1 VSFHPLLASPVEG
14 EERIGERGE
23 GSGKKRTSARRS
35 SVEKRAKPH
44 KIDKILVSVLQRR
57 FKSITEEMGLTLL
70 RTTRSP
76 ILNEARDFV
85 TGLYDA
91 KGRMLEQTEYIP
103 VLAFAL
109 QPVCQFLVEYF
120 GEDIYPGD
128 VILHNDVFTRGNQLA
143 DIAVFKPIFFGG
155 ELVAWAA
162 CKGHQADVGGA
173 VSGGYNP
180 QAREVWQE
188 GLRIPPVKIY
198 EKGVFRK
205 DVWNLIFANIR
216 YSIVEEDIRAEMGG
230 CVVGERGILSLLE
243 RYGSAAFESHTDYLF
258 RSTEK
263 MMRAEIEAIPD
274 GVYHG
279 ESFVYYDGFH
289 KGSKFKIVLT
299 ITIKGSD
306 ITFDYTGTDPQ
317 TEGFVNAP
325 YAASV
330 SAIIL
335 TFLMLVNPD
344 MPHND
349 GIIRP
354 IHIHIPEGSFLN
366 VKYPGASTFGN
377 SITGPHADAILKAL
391 SKAIPERVTAGW
403 NRMLAFAISGKDPRK
418 NAPYVDILFNA
429 LKGGSGATH
438 GMDGY
443 DHIGLIN
450 CAGGILAQDPEMF
463 ELTTPH
469 VLLKH
474 EYVTDSAGAG
484 QWRGGLGVETIFK
497 IYGENVTGVTFGDG
511 VDEDARAFGLF
522 KGKEGCIN
530 ALELIYPDGTLYRP
544 QSKEVIKDIP
554 KGTTFHE
561 IAGGGGGYGDPMKR
575 PASRVLKDVRNGFV
589 SLEKAREDYG
599 VVIDPVSLS
608 VDAEETFKRRGQ

>member
-1 VSFHPLLASPVEG
+1 MKRV
-14 EERIGERGE
+14 
-23 GSGKKRTSARRS
+23 KK
-35 SVEKRAKPH
+35 VP
-44 KIDKILVSVLQRR
+44 IDKILVSVLQRR

-109 QPVCQFLVEYF
+109 QPVCQYLVEYF
-120 GEDIYPGD
+120 GDEIYPGD

-143 DIAVFKPIFFGG
+143 DIAVFKPIFYKG
-155 ELVAWAA
+155 ELISWAA

-188 GLRIPPVKIY
+188 GLRITPVKIF

-205 DVWNLIFANIR
+205 DVWNLIFSNIR

-243 RYGSAAFESHTDYLF
+243 RYGGDVFRSHIEYLF
-258 RSTEK
+258 NSTEK
-263 MMRAEIEAIPD
+263 MMRSEIEAIPD
-274 GVYHG
+274 GTYEA
-279 ESFVYYDGFH
+279 ESYVYYDGFH
-289 KGSKFKIVLT
+289 EGSQFKIHLT
-299 ITIKGSD
+299 ITVKGND
-306 ITFDYTGTDPQ
+306 IHFNYMGTDPQ

-325 YAASV
+325 YGASV

-349 GIIRP
+349 GMIRP
-354 IHIHIPEGSFLN
+354 IHIHIPEGTFLN
-366 VKYPGASTFGN
+366 VKFPGASTFGN

-403 NRMLAFAISGKDPRK
+403 NRMLAFAISGRDPRK
-418 NAPYVDILFNA
+418 GVPYVDILFNA
-429 LKGGSGATH
+429 LKGGSGATY
-438 GMDGY
+438 GVDGY

-463 ELTTPH
+463 ELTDPH
-469 VLLKH
+469 VLIKH
-474 EYVTDSAGAG
+474 EYVTDSGGAG
-484 QWRGGLGVETIFK
+484 RWRGGLGVETIFR
-497 IYGENVTGVTFGDG
+497 IYGEEITGVTFGDG
-511 VDEDARAFGLF
+511 VDEEARAFGLF
-522 KGKEGCIN
+522 GGKEGSLN
-530 ALELIYPDGTLYRP
+530 KMEFIYPDGQIYYP
-544 QSKEVIKDIP
+544 KSKEIIKGIP
-554 KGTTFHE
+554 SDTLFHE
-561 IAGGGGGYGDPMKR
+561 IAGGGGGYGDPLQR
-575 PASRVLKDVRNGFV
+575 PVEKVLKDARNGFV
-589 SLEKAREDYG
+589 SIEKAKEDYG
-599 VVIDPVSLS
+599 VVIDPLTYEINE
-608 VDAEETFKRRGQ
+608 EETRKRRTIN

>member
-1 VSFHPLLASPVEG
+1 MKGVNVKREKSKDKSP
-14 EERIGERGE
+14 
-23 GSGKKRTSARRS
+23 
-35 SVEKRAKPH
+35 

-109 QPVCQFLVEYF
+109 QPVCQYLVEYF
-120 GEDIYPGD
+120 GDETYPGD

-143 DIAVFKPIFFGG
+143 DIAVFKPIFYK
-155 ELVAWAA
+155 EKLVAWAA

-188 GLRIPPVKIY
+188 GLRITPVKIY
-198 EKGVFRK
+198 EKGLFRK
-205 DVWNLIFANIR
+205 DVWNLIFSNIR

-230 CVVGERGILSLLE
+230 CVVGERGVLSLLD
-243 RYGSAAFESHTDYLF
+243 RYGREILESHIEYLF
-258 RSTEK
+258 NSTEK
-263 MMRAEIEAIPD
+263 IMRSEIEAIPD
-274 GVYHG
+274 GTYQA

-289 KGSKFKIVLT
+289 EGSKFKISLT
-299 ITIKGSD
+299 IQVKGSD
-306 ITFDYTGTDPQ
+306 IYFDYTGTDPQ

-325 YAASV
+325 YAASL
-330 SAIIL
+330 SAITL

-344 MPHND
+344 IPHNE
-349 GIIRP
+349 GMMRP
-354 IHIHIPEGSFLN
+354 IHIHIPEGTFLN
-366 VKYPGASTFGN
+366 VKFPGASTFGN
-377 SITGPHADAILKAL
+377 SITGPHSDAILKAL
-391 SKAIPERVTAGW
+391 SKALPQRVTAGW

-418 NAPYVDILFNA
+418 SAPYVDILFNA

-438 GMDGY
+438 GVDGY

-469 VLLKH
+469 ILLRH

-484 QWRGGLGVETIFK
+484 QWRGGLGVETIFE
-497 IYGENVTGVTFGDG
+497 IYGEDVTGVTFGDG
-511 VDEDARAFGLF
+511 VDEEARAFGLF
-522 KGKEGCIN
+522 GGKKGSIN
-530 ALELIYPDGTLYRP
+530 KLELTYPDGRVYIP
-544 QSKEVIKDIP
+544 KSKEVIHGIP
-554 KGTTFHE
+554 KGTIFNE
-561 IAGGGGGYGDPMKR
+561 IAGGGGGYGDPLKR
-575 PASRVLKDVRNGFV
+575 PVEKVLKDVRNGFV
-589 SLEKAREDYG
+589 SIEKAKKDYG
-599 VVIDPVSLS
+599 VVVDPLTIRVEE
-608 VDAEETFKRRGQ
+608 EETRKLRNLK

>member
-1 VSFHPLLASPVEG
+1 MKRS
-14 EERIGERGE
+14 
-23 GSGKKRTSARRS
+23 KKTA
-35 SVEKRAKPH
+35 V
-44 KIDKILVSVLQRR
+44 DKILVSVFQRR

-91 KGRMLEQTEYIP
+91 RGRMLEQTEYIP

-109 QPVCQFLVEYF
+109 QPVCQYLVEYF
-120 GEDIYPGD
+120 GDEIYPGD

-143 DIAVFKPIFFGG
+143 DIAVFKPIFYKG
-155 ELVAWAA
+155 ELISWAA

-180 QAREVWQE
+180 QAREIWQE
-188 GLRIPPVKIY
+188 GLRITPVKIY
-198 EKGVFRK
+198 EKGHFRR
-205 DVWNLIFANIR
+205 DVWNLIFSNIR

-243 RYGSAAFESHTDYLF
+243 RYGRDIFKSHIEYLF
-258 RSTEK
+258 NSTEK
-263 MMRAEIEAIPD
+263 MMRSEIEVIPD
-274 GVYHG
+274 GTYEA
-279 ESFVYYDGFH
+279 ESYVYYDGFH
-289 KGSKFKIVLT
+289 EGSKFKIQLT
-299 ITIKGSD
+299 ITVKGSD
-306 ITFDYTGTDPQ
+306 IHFNYTGTDPQ

-325 YAASV
+325 YGASV

-349 GIIRP
+349 GMIRP
-354 IHIHIPEGSFLN
+354 IHIHIPEGTFLN
-366 VKYPGASTFGN
+366 VKFPGASTFGN

-418 NAPYVDILFNA
+418 GVPYVDILFNA

-438 GMDGY
+438 GVDGY

-463 ELTTPH
+463 ELTDPH
-469 VLLKH
+469 VLIKH
-474 EYVTDSAGAG
+474 EYVIDSGGAG
-484 QWRGGLGVETIFK
+484 RWRGGLGVETIFK
-497 IYGENVTGVTFGDG
+497 IYGEEVTGVTFGDG
-511 VDEDARAFGLF
+511 VDEEARAFGLF
-522 KGKEGCIN
+522 GGKEGSLN
-530 ALELIYPDGTLYRP
+530 KMKFIYPNGQIYYP
-544 QSKEVIKDIP
+544 KSKEIIKGIP
-554 KGTTFHE
+554 PGAIFHE
-561 IAGGGGGYGDPMKR
+561 TAGGGGGYGDPHQR
-575 PASRVLKDVRNGFV
+575 PVEKVLKDIRNGFISV
-589 SLEKAREDYG
+589 EKAKEDYG
-599 VVIDPVSLS
+599 VVVDPLTYRVHE
-608 VDAEETFKRRGQ
+608 EETRRLREQ